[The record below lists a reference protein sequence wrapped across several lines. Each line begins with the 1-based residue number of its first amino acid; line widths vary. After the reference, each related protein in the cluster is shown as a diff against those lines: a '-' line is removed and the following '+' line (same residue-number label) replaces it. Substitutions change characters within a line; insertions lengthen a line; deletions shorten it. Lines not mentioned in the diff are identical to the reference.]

1 MFRKL
6 LVLLLVCIS
15 RVLYAQQDTASINT
29 TPPADTSHL
38 RISLLTC
45 GPGHNEIWEVFGH
58 TAIRIIDSANHLDLV
73 YGYGTF
79 EFGEGFELQFMRGKL
94 LYYISVAEFEGFMP
108 EYVIA
113 KRSVE
118 EQELILDGPQ
128 KQAMYEF
135 LNWNAEPRN
144 KYYKYDFFFDNCA
157 TRLRDVFP
165 KSFGSRFSFGRAI
178 PEDSK
183 LTFRDI
189 MNQYFYRDH
198 WTRLGCNLLLGSR
211 IDKVMSNTDIMFL
224 PDYLRDGIKG
234 AKIDGKNIATPPQ
247 LLLAGG
253 PVLPTGVDQPFVLTC
268 IVALLTILGLSVPR
282 LRILGKV
289 MSTLLLAVTGLLG
302 IIILIMWFGTDH
314 QGCSNNYN
322 LLWCLPTNLMLVF
335 FKSNGKA
342 KYAIIAI
349 IFLLIS
355 LILHIIKVQGL
366 ALLQLAPL
374 FLALLFVYG
383 MIYRNSKAPKQFY
396 A

>member
-1 MFRKL
+1 MLRKL
-6 LVLLLVCIS
+6 LFLFFAIIGYGSLF
-15 RVLYAQQDTASINT
+15 AQDTASISA
-29 TPPADTSHL
+29 PPPSDTSHL

-58 TAIRIIDSANHLDLV
+58 TAIRVIDSAQHLDLV

-79 EFGEGFELQFMRGKL
+79 EFGEGFELKFMRGKL

-118 EQELILDGPQ
+118 EQELSLEGPQ

-135 LNWNAEPRN
+135 LNWNARPEN
-144 KYYKYDFFFDNCA
+144 MYYKYDFFFDNCA

-165 KSFGSRFSFGRAI
+165 KSFGNRFTFGRAI

-211 IDKVMSNTDIMFL
+211 IDKIMSNTDIMFL
-224 PDYLRDGIKG
+224 PDYLRDGVAG
-234 AKIDGKNIATPPQ
+234 AKIEGKNIATPPQ

-253 PVLPTGVDQPFVLTC
+253 PALPTGINQPFIVTC
-268 IVALLTILGLSVPR
+268 IVALLTILGLSIHNLR
-282 LRILGKV
+282 LLGKIMSGLLLIVTGILGV
-289 MSTLLLAVTGLLG
+289 
-302 IIILIMWFGTDH
+302 IILIMWFATDH
-314 QGCSNNYN
+314 QGCSDNFN
-322 LLWCLPTNLMLVF
+322 LLWCLPTNLIIVF
-335 FKSNGKA
+335 TKARGKA

-349 IFLLIS
+349 MFLFIF

-366 ALLQLAPL
+366 ALLELAPL
-374 FLALLFVYG
+374 FLALLFAYG
-383 MIYRNSKAPKQFY
+383 MIYRSNKTPKQSN